1 MPGAPENDA
10 WNRGAPRL
18 GRGATN
24 AWGAWG
30 APGAPH
36 QIVRL
41 ITAHRIL
48 IAAAIAFFLF
58 YASVQLRRL
67 AASGEMASL
76 AQAAISLVVAGGL
89 VLYYR
94 GLAKRWNGRS

>member
-1 MPGAPENDA
+1 M
-10 WNRGAPRL
+10 
-18 GRGATN
+18 
-24 AWGAWG
+24 
-30 APGAPH
+30 
-36 QIVRL
+36 RL

-58 YASVQLRRL
+58 YAGVQLRRHFS
-67 AASGEMASL
+67 SGEAAML
-76 AQAAISLVVAGGL
+76 AQAVAGVIVAFLL